1 MNRRERLMLMVAI
14 VLLGGIIFKFLIHD
28 PQQAQYETL
37 VSSRDAAAAEL
48 AKDELIVARAEQ
60 AREEYE
66 RVRAHIA
73 AVEQKLPQ
81 RKEIPALLT
90 AMEQFTKQ
98 VGVTLDSIRPGPLT
112 PVAPA
117 AAATPAP
124 ATTAAQAPA
133 TAATQAPATAG
144 QGPAGGSGQG
154 PAHPQRSAVYSSM
167 PVDISLSGTF
177 AQVVEYLRDLRS
189 FPRLIIVDSVSLTP
203 QGPPKLAVTIHSE
216 IYTLGAPSGQTG
228 GTH

>member
-1 MNRRERLMLMVAI
+1 MNRRERMMLMVAI

-37 VSSRDAAAAEL
+37 VTARDAVAAEL
-48 AKDELIVARAEQ
+48 ARDEQIVSRAQQ

-90 AMEQFTKQ
+90 AMEQYTKQ
-98 VGVTLDSIRPGPLT
+98 VGVVLQSLRPGGLT
-112 PVAPA
+112 PV
-117 AAATPAP
+117 
-124 ATTAAQAPA
+124 TAAP
-133 TAATQAPATAG
+133 AATQASAAG
-144 QGPAGGSGQG
+144 GPGQPAGAGH
-154 PAHPQRSAVYSSM
+154 PAAQHAPVYYSM
-167 PVDISLSGTF
+167 PVDMSISGTF
-177 AQVVEYLRDLRS
+177 AQVVEYLRDLRN

-203 QGPPKLAVTIHSE
+203 QKQPTLGVSIRTE
-216 IYTLGAPSGQTG
+216 IYTLGGPTTSTG
-228 GTH
+228 GTR